1 MSYKTSFNWR
11 HKILRSFRDIGQ
23 DKLTGVIEADDT
35 YFLDSKKG
43 QKVRSRRPRKR
54 GGVGS
59 HGGPTRNHIGV
70 VVAIDRSGKM
80 ALKATGK
87 CRPSSQDIIEALGK
101 WVEKKRNTKKKTILC
116 TDQYSG
122 YNAFAQKKNLLHK
135 QVPGWDRKWT
145 TKKIYHLQHVNNV
158 HSKLKNWI
166 RQFNG
171 VSSKYLPN
179 YLIYFKIR
187 EIIKEYKNQEK
198 MLIKYSLKKER
209 TYLPVNKFHQHFIK
223 QYYFT

>member
-1 MSYKTSFNWR
+1 M
-11 HKILRSFRDIGQ
+11 
-23 DKLTGVIEADDT
+23 
-35 YFLDSKKG
+35 
-43 QKVRSRRPRKR
+43 
-54 GGVGS
+54 GS
-59 HGGPTRNHIGV
+59 HRGPTRNHIGV